1 VQPSRF
7 GFFVGGVVDGELNT
21 RTIRTDVEFRHP
33 FTLTGLDG
41 VQPPGIYRVE
51 TFERLL
57 DTVSTAA
64 YQRVSTSIELHG
76 PFAGI
81 IRTATIDPDDL
92 AAALARDTAPA
103 DDSRASPLCDTIPAR
118 ATADRQPSAYE
129 QPARR
134 FRLGLP
140 IGQGQISFDSRR
152 LFWIAAVLVCG
163 LLALLSLFPGVVER
177 LAP

>member
-1 VQPSRF
+1 
-7 GFFVGGVVDGELNT
+7 VDGELNT
-21 RTIRTDVEFRHP
+21 RTISTTVEFRHP

-41 VQPPGIYRVE
+41 LQPPGIYRVE

-57 DTVSTAA
+57 DTMSVAA

-76 PFAGI
+76 QFAGI
-81 IRTATIDPDDL
+81 TLTATVDPDEL
-92 AAALARDTAPA
+92 TAALAQDSASA
-103 DDSRASPLCDTIPAR
+103 DDSAASPLCDAIPAR
-118 ATADRQPSAYE
+118 ATVGVQPPIYE
-129 QPARR
+129 PSARR

-140 IGQGQISFDSRR
+140 IGQGQISANSRR

-163 LLALLSLFPGVVER
+163 VLALLSFFPGVVGR